1 MFNPLA
7 SSGTDKNR
15 DISEQNKSNKNS
27 VHFDNIFDAMTQ
39 LMGILNVTPDSFFDG
54 GRYVENAIERALEI
68 EREGADII
76 DIGGESS
83 RPGAS
88 PVSEDEELQRV
99 IPIIEHLQDKIS
111 IPISIDTRKAGVASA
126 AVEAGATLIN
136 DITGFSDPA
145 MCEVAASTGANIC
158 VMHMQ
163 GTPQIMQKNPHYPEG
178 VVPHVLNWFEKRLES
193 LFKTGIH
200 EKKIILDPGI
210 GFGKT
215 ISHNLE
221 IIHNLQKFKTLGF
234 PILLGVSRKSFM
246 SKIVNKPAKK
256 LLPTTVAMN
265 TIAILSEVDIIR
277 VHDVKEHRDVI
288 DVLHSSAAKY

>member
-1 MFNPLA
+1 MYQTQTPYLFF
-7 SSGTDKNR
+7 
-15 DISEQNKSNKNS
+15 EYKNS

-39 LMGILNVTPDSFFDG
+39 LMGILNVTPDSFYDG
-54 GRYVENAIERALEI
+54 GRYIENAIERALEI
-68 EREGADII
+68 EWEGADII

-99 IPIIEHLQDKIS
+99 IPIIEHLKGKIS
-111 IPISIDTRKAGVASA
+111 IPISIDTRKARVASA

-145 MCEVAASTGANIC
+145 MCEAAASTGANIC

-163 GTPQIMQKNPHYPEG
+163 GTPQIMQKNPHYSKG

-200 EKKIILDPGI
+200 EKNIILDPGI

-215 ISHNLE
+215 VSHNLE

-246 SKIVNKPAKK
+246 SKIVNKPAKE
-256 LLPTTVAMN
+256 LLPTTITMN
-265 TIAILSEVDIIR
+265 TIAILSKVDIIR

-288 DVLHSSAAKY
+288 DVLC